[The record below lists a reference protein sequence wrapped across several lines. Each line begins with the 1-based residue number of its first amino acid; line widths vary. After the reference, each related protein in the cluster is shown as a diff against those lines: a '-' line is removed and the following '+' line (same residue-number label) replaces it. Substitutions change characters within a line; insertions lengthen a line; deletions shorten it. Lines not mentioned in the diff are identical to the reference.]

1 MHCHFPVFKRGE
13 CMVPYPA
20 HSWEDPEWSCV
31 ISLAWG
37 TRLAGSFR
45 QLSGSAGAILG
56 CATIRHGL
64 SWGLWWHDSSLWEVG
79 KGSSAW
85 PVLPNLI
92 FTVGKYNSTLNVLPQ
107 SAFLSCSLGILWVN
121 PMPQQSL
128 CFSIYFAR
136 AIALSW
142 FYLFLSI
149 TTYFLLRR
157 PCMYEVRIQFWLRQ
171 PEGKISCKNWLPNLC
186 CLVMRDLERI
196 QNWAKFAQLVYIY
209 KKKKSQQKTLLLY
222 LWSDLISSGNYQ
234 DAINMRT
241 YSTNFSEPLFR
252 GELLLRETW
261 YYSSRNRFRFIFSD
275 LHT

>member
-20 HSWEDPEWSCV
+20 HSWGDPEWSCV
-31 ISLAWG
+31 ISLARG

-186 CLVMRDLERI
+186 CLVMRDLEGI

-209 KKKKSQQKTLLLY
+209 IKKKKPTKNFT
-222 LWSDLISSGNYQ
+222 SSLMEWFDFIWKLPRCHKYE
-234 DAINMRT
+234 
-241 YSTNFSEPLFR
+241 NFSEPLFR